1 MDRAALVVRKGDAP
15 GTRFE
20 IAANPTLIGRNPS
33 THVTLLDEGTSR
45 EHAVIS
51 HDDGAFT
58 IEDLRSTNGTK
69 LNGKRVRFAE
79 LHDGD
84 EIQIGRTVFVF
95 RAG

>member
-1 MDRAALVVRKGDAP
+1 MERAALVVRKGDAP
-15 GTRFE
+15 GTRYE

-33 THVTLLDEGTSR
+33 THVTLVDEGTSR

-51 HDDGAFT
+51 QDDGVFT

-69 LNGKRVRFAE
+69 VNGKRVRLAE
-79 LHDGD
+79 LHEGD